1 MIFLFR
7 ETNTIISDFRKKIPV
22 LLLILLWAGQ
32 SLADA
37 SKPACRVQ
45 KVTRQ
50 PVVIKGSGAI
60 GFSVAAY
67 EAWALAANGKWQNI
81 VMQIDEVNPK
91 GEFVMKEGQPYTAY
105 SDDGILDGNDEMV
118 FWGSQLGREFA
129 FNEVPPDILKG
140 AKGAWRLN
148 LCDGDFRLGSVLLVA
163 GRKQQ
168 NASFTAAARFNP
180 VAQTVESS
188 HYRYWFNQKHP
199 ILLGKLVFQRNK
211 EELPLL
217 AESWFQMAMRTPWWV
232 PDIHLTE
239 ESFTSSIECWQQGPI
254 RTLVAV
260 GVKFK
265 KLLSLLNV
273 HMFSELVFYEQRFQ
287 IPTVLE
293 FPIGAGGLLKFGSGV
308 VYMLRVASP
317 QWTLDSNLPVLDP
330 RKSQPEGPANPS
342 DSRYRTSVDGPWGRL
357 KVLVELAPQDSG
369 QSKPLPFRID
379 PKILQP
385 PSAFHWDWMR
395 EIKGDVGVFVDISKV
410 KKGVYHFNLD
420 LSLEPEADLNLHD
433 VLTSPS
439 AEWVK
444 IPLF

>member
-1 MIFLFR
+1 MIFIFW
-7 ETNTIISDFRKKIPV
+7 ETSTIIGDFLKKIPV
-22 LLLILLWAGQ
+22 LLWILLWTGQ
-32 SLADA
+32 SLASA
-37 SKPACRVQ
+37 IPSTCRVH
-45 KVTRQ
+45 KGTRL
-50 PVVIKGSGAI
+50 PVVIKGAGAI
-60 GFSVAAY
+60 GFSVADY
-67 EAWALAANGKWQNI
+67 EAWALAEDGKWQNI

-105 SDDGILDGNDEMV
+105 SDDGILDANDEIV
-118 FWGSQLGREFA
+118 FWGGQLGREFA
-129 FNEVPPDILKG
+129 LNEVRPDILKD
-140 AKGAWRLN
+140 ARGAWRLN

-163 GRKQQ
+163 GRKRQKEI
-168 NASFTAAARFNP
+168 ATVAARFNP
-180 VAQTVESS
+180 GTQTVESS
-188 HYRYWFNQKHP
+188 HYRYWFNRKHP
-199 ILLGKLVFQRNK
+199 ILLGKLVFQRNN
-211 EELPLL
+211 EEVPLL
-217 AESWFQMAMRTPWWV
+217 SESWFQMAMRTPWWA

-273 HMFSELVFYEQRFQ
+273 HMFSELVFYEKRFQ

-293 FPIGAGGLLKFGSGV
+293 FPVGAGGLLKFGSGV

-330 RKSQPEGPANPS
+330 RKTRPEEGGIPP

-357 KVLVELAPQDSG
+357 KVVVELAPQDG
-369 QSKPLPFRID
+369 AQSKPLPFQID
-379 PKILQP
+379 PKVLQAQP
-385 PSAFHWDWMR
+385 ALQWDWMR
-395 EIKGDVGVFVDISKV
+395 GIKGDVGVFVDISMV